1 VVENRTGAGGTIAAS
16 AVAKANPD
24 GYTLFLGSA
33 ATQSI
38 APAVYKNLSYQSPQ
52 AFQPITMVA
61 QIPVALVVN
70 PGIQAN
76 TVQELLTLAK
86 NQKDALT
93 FASSGTGAIPH
104 LAGELFQQST
114 GIKLTHIPYK
124 GAPLAMTDLIS
135 GRVNMMFDNLPTVL
149 PHIRGG
155 KLRALAIAGSKQT
168 RALPNVPTLAELG
181 IRGAEVT
188 SWFGVLA
195 PNGLPMPIAKRL
207 NDEIV
212 KILSTNEVKAQLF
225 EMGAEPFVLPSD
237 EFVKFLDG
245 DIKRWTKLVKEAS
258 IQVD

>member
-1 VVENRTGAGGTIAAS
+1 MVDSTSFFTCFKVLKSISKKS
-16 AVAKANPD
+16 AIYEDRYLYQLIKSKINKTFYITVYHKYDNTND
-24 GYTLFLGSA
+24 GYFVT
-33 ATQSI
+33 
-38 APAVYKNLSYQSPQ
+38 YKS
-52 AFQPITMVA
+52 
-61 QIPVALVVN
+61 
-70 PGIQAN
+70 
-76 TVQELLTLAK
+76 E

-245 DIKRWTKLVKEAS
+245 DIKRWTKLVKDAS